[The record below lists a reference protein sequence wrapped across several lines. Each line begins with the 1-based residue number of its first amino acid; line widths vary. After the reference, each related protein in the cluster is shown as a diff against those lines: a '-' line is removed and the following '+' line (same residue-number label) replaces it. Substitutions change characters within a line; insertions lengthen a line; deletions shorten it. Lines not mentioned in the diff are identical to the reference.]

1 MHSFFNSRGEKWF
14 STTQLSV
21 DFFLFAITFAI
32 IFVEEV
38 LNLVP
43 IRLVILEMYA
53 ISYFFF
59 FTIRLRLIGV
69 KMHQLKFFF

>member
-21 DFFLFAITFAI
+21 DFLCSALLFLNFSFYI

-43 IRLVILEMYA
+43 IRLVVLEMYA
-53 ISYFFF
+53 NSFFF
-59 FTIRLRLIGV
+59 FVYDT
-69 KMHQLKFFF
+69 FTFN